1 MQDGAGRRMPADPDD
16 AGDDGSDRKETM
28 NSARTRIPIILGIV
42 IAAFNL
48 RPGVTGLS
56 PLLDAMGQEIHL
68 SAAFLAIIGML
79 PPLLYGLSGF
89 LTPRLYSRF
98 SDLGLT
104 LAAMVMITLGL
115 GVRAVIDSPTLFL
128 ALSVLAL
135 LGMGI
140 GNVVLPPLVKS
151 YFPDRVALMST
162 VHVGLL
168 QFGTFIPPLVAVPL
182 SSGSGWR
189 GSLLVWAG
197 FAALGVCVWLIV
209 RIIRPTPPA
218 EVAAAVVG
226 GSELARLMRSKRA
239 WALMTMTGL
248 TSFNNF
254 ILFTWLPPLLTRAGF
269 DAAFAGAMLAL
280 LTAIPLVLGFVL
292 PALAQKMISAFPIV
306 VGFCISLAVGYIGLW
321 LMPTVAPV
329 LWTVLLGIGIST
341 FPLALALIT
350 LRARSADSAAS
361 LSGFVQG
368 GGYLL
373 AATGPLIFAFLLQ
386 SFDAMWPAFAVVLAS
401 VVVKFLVSHAACRPG
416 AI

>member
-1 MQDGAGRRMPADPDD
+1 MD
-16 AGDDGSDRKETM
+16 
-28 NSARTRIPIILGIV
+28 SARTRILIIVGIV

-56 PLLDAMGQEIHL
+56 PLLDAMGEEIHL
-68 SAAFLAIIGML
+68 SATFLAIIGML

-89 LTPRLYSRF
+89 ITPRLYTRF
-98 SDLGLT
+98 TDLGLT
-104 LAAMVMITLGL
+104 LAAMLMVTIGL
-115 GVRAVIDSPTLFL
+115 GVRAVIDSPPVFL

-182 SSGSGWR
+182 ATGFGWR
-189 GSLLVWAG
+189 GSLLVWGG
-197 FAALGVCVWLIV
+197 FAGLGVAVWLLL
-209 RIIRPTPPA
+209 RLLRPAPA
-218 EVAAAVVG
+218 VEVAAAVVG

-254 ILFTWLPPLLTRAGF
+254 ILFTWLPTLLTRSGF

-280 LTAIPLVLGFVL
+280 VTAIPLVLGFVL
-292 PALAQKMISAFPIV
+292 PTLAQKLSSAYPIV
-306 VGFCISLAVGYIGLW
+306 VGFCLSLAVGYIGLW
-321 LMPTVAPV
+321 LLPTAAPV

-341 FPLALALIT
+341 FPLALTLIT
-350 LRARSADSAAS
+350 LRARDADSAAS

-373 AATGPLIFAFLLQ
+373 AATGPLIFAFLIQ
-386 SFDAMWPAFAVVLAS
+386 SFDGLWPAFAVVLAS
-401 VVVKFLVSHAACRPG
+401 VAVKLLVSRAACRPG
-416 AI
+416 SI

>member
-1 MQDGAGRRMPADPDD
+1 MD
-16 AGDDGSDRKETM
+16 
-28 NSARTRIPIILGIV
+28 SARTRILIIVGIV

-56 PLLDAMGQEIHL
+56 PLLDAMGEEIHL
-68 SAAFLAIIGML
+68 SATFLAIIGML

-89 LTPRLYSRF
+89 ITPRLYTRF
-98 SDLGLT
+98 TDLGLT
-104 LAAMVMITLGL
+104 LAAMLMVTIGL
-115 GVRAVIDSPTLFL
+115 GVRAVIDSPPVFL

-182 SSGSGWR
+182 ATGFGWR

-197 FAALGVCVWLIV
+197 FAGLGVAVWLLL
-209 RIIRPTPPA
+209 RLLRPAPA
-218 EVAAAVVG
+218 VEVAAAVVG
-226 GSELARLMRSKRA
+226 GSELARLMHSKRA

-254 ILFTWLPPLLTRAGF
+254 ILFTWLPTLLTRSGF

-280 LTAIPLVLGFVL
+280 VTAIPLVLGFVL
-292 PALAQKMISAFPIV
+292 PALAQKLSSAYPIV
-306 VGFCISLAVGYIGLW
+306 VGFCLSLAVGYIGLW
-321 LMPTVAPV
+321 LLPTAAPV

-341 FPLALALIT
+341 FPLALTLIT
-350 LRARSADSAAS
+350 LRARDADSAAS

-373 AATGPLIFAFLLQ
+373 AATGPLIFAFLIQ
-386 SFDAMWPAFAVVLAS
+386 SFDGLWPAFAVVLAS
-401 VVVKFLVSHAACRPG
+401 VAVKLLVSRAACRPG
-416 AI
+416 SI

>member
-1 MQDGAGRRMPADPDD
+1 MD
-16 AGDDGSDRKETM
+16 
-28 NSARTRIPIILGIV
+28 SARTRILIIVGIV

-56 PLLDAMGQEIHL
+56 PLLDAMGEEIHL
-68 SAAFLAIIGML
+68 SATFLAIIGML

-89 LTPRLYSRF
+89 ITPRLYTRF
-98 SDLGLT
+98 TDLGLT
-104 LAAMVMITLGL
+104 LAAMLMVTIGL
-115 GVRAVIDSPTLFL
+115 GVRAVIDSPPVFL

-182 SSGSGWR
+182 ATGFGWR

-197 FAALGVCVWLIV
+197 FAGLGVTVWLLL
-209 RIIRPTPPA
+209 RLLRPAPA
-218 EVAAAVVG
+218 VEVAAAVVG

-254 ILFTWLPPLLTRAGF
+254 ILFTWLPTLLTRSGF

-280 LTAIPLVLGFVL
+280 VTAIPLVLGFVL
-292 PALAQKMISAFPIV
+292 PTLAQKLSSAYPIV
-306 VGFCISLAVGYIGLW
+306 VGFCLSLAVGYIGLW
-321 LMPTVAPV
+321 LLPTAAPV

-341 FPLALALIT
+341 FPLALTLIT
-350 LRARSADSAAS
+350 LRARDADSAAS

-373 AATGPLIFAFLLQ
+373 AATGPLIFAFLIQ
-386 SFDAMWPAFAVVLAS
+386 SFDGLWPAFAVVLAS
-401 VVVKFLVSHAACRPG
+401 VAVKLLVSRAACRPG
-416 AI
+416 SI

>member
-1 MQDGAGRRMPADPDD
+1 
-16 AGDDGSDRKETM
+16 M
-28 NSARTRIPIILGIV
+28 NSARTRILIIVGIV

-56 PLLDAMGQEIHL
+56 PLLDAMGEEIRL

-89 LTPRLYSRF
+89 ITPRLYTRF
-98 SDLGLT
+98 TDLGLT
-104 LAAMVMITLGL
+104 LAAMIMVTIGL
-115 GVRAVIDSPTLFL
+115 GARAVIDSPPVFL

-182 SSGSGWR
+182 ATGFGWR

-197 FAALGVCVWLIV
+197 FAGLGVAVWLLL
-209 RIIRPTPPA
+209 RLLRPAPTV

-254 ILFTWLPPLLTRAGF
+254 ILFTWLPTLLTRSGF

-280 LTAIPLVLGFVL
+280 VTAIPLVLGFVL
-292 PALAQKMISAFPIV
+292 PALAQKLSSAYPIV
-306 VGFCISLAVGYIGLW
+306 VGFCLSLAVGYIGLW
-321 LMPTVAPV
+321 LLPTAAPV

-341 FPLALALIT
+341 FPLALTLIT
-350 LRARSADSAAS
+350 LRARDADSAAS

-373 AATGPLIFAFLLQ
+373 AATGPLIFAFLIQ
-386 SFDAMWPAFAVVLAS
+386 SFDGLWSAFTVVLAS
-401 VVVKFLVSHAACRPG
+401 VTVKLLVSRAACRPG
-416 AI
+416 SI

>member
-1 MQDGAGRRMPADPDD
+1 
-16 AGDDGSDRKETM
+16 M
-28 NSARTRIPIILGIV
+28 NSARIRILIVLGII

-56 PLLDAMGQEIHL
+56 PLLDAMGEEIHL
-68 SAAFLAIIGML
+68 SAVFLAVIGML

-89 LTPRLYSRF
+89 LTPRLYARF
-98 SDLGLT
+98 SGLGLT
-104 LAAMVMITLGL
+104 LAAMLMVTIGL
-115 GVRAVIDSPTLFL
+115 GVRAVIDSPALFL

-182 SSGSGWR
+182 AGGVGWR

-197 FAALGVCVWLIV
+197 FAALGVIAWVIIRIV
-209 RIIRPTPPA
+209 RPA
-218 EVAAAVVG
+218 PATEVAAAVVG
-226 GSELARLMRSKRA
+226 GSELSRLLRSRRA

-254 ILFTWLPPLLTRAGF
+254 ILFTWLPSLLTRSGF

-280 LTAIPLVLGFVL
+280 VTAIPLVLGFVL
-292 PALAQKMISAFPIV
+292 PALAQKMSSAYRIV
-306 VGFCISLAVGYIGLW
+306 VVFCLSLAVGYLGLW
-321 LMPTVAPV
+321 LLPTAAPV

-341 FPLALALIT
+341 FPLALTLIT
-350 LRARSADSAAS
+350 LRARDAEAAAS

-373 AATGPLIFAFLLQ
+373 AATGPLLFAFLIQ
-386 SFDAMWPAFAVVLAS
+386 SFDTMWPAFAVVLAS

>member
-1 MQDGAGRRMPADPDD
+1 MD
-16 AGDDGSDRKETM
+16 
-28 NSARTRIPIILGIV
+28 SARTRILIIVGIV

-56 PLLDAMGQEIHL
+56 PLLDAMGEEIHL
-68 SAAFLAIIGML
+68 SATFLAIIGML

-89 LTPRLYSRF
+89 ITPRLYTRF
-98 SDLGLT
+98 TDLGLT
-104 LAAMVMITLGL
+104 LAAMLMVTIGL
-115 GVRAVIDSPTLFL
+115 GVRAVIDSPLVFL

-182 SSGSGWR
+182 ATGFGWR
-189 GSLLVWAG
+189 GSLLVWGG
-197 FAALGVCVWLIV
+197 FAGLGVAVWLLL
-209 RIIRPTPPA
+209 RLLRPAPA
-218 EVAAAVVG
+218 VEVAAAVVG
-226 GSELARLMRSKRA
+226 GIELARLMRSKRA

-254 ILFTWLPPLLTRAGF
+254 ILFTWLPTLLTRSGF

-280 LTAIPLVLGFVL
+280 VTAIPLVLGFVL
-292 PALAQKMISAFPIV
+292 PTLAQKLSSAYPIV
-306 VGFCISLAVGYIGLW
+306 VGFCLSLAVGYIGLW
-321 LMPTVAPV
+321 LLPTAAPV

-341 FPLALALIT
+341 FPLALTLIT
-350 LRARSADSAAS
+350 LRARDADSAAS

-373 AATGPLIFAFLLQ
+373 AATGPLIFAFLIQ
-386 SFDAMWPAFAVVLAS
+386 SFDGLWPAFAVVLAS
-401 VVVKFLVSHAACRPG
+401 VAVKLLVSRAACRPG
-416 AI
+416 SI

>member
-1 MQDGAGRRMPADPDD
+1 
-16 AGDDGSDRKETM
+16 M
-28 NSARTRIPIILGIV
+28 NSARIRILIVLGII

-56 PLLDAMGQEIHL
+56 PLLDAMGEEIHL
-68 SAAFLAIIGML
+68 SAVFLAVIGML

-89 LTPRLYSRF
+89 LTPRLYARF
-98 SDLGLT
+98 SGLGLT
-104 LAAMVMITLGL
+104 LAAMLMVTIGL
-115 GVRAVIDSPTLFL
+115 GVRAVIDSPALFL

-182 SSGSGWR
+182 AGGVGWR

-197 FAALGVCVWLIV
+197 FAALGVIAWVIIRIV
-209 RIIRPTPPA
+209 RPA
-218 EVAAAVVG
+218 PATEVAAAVVG
-226 GSELARLMRSKRA
+226 GSELSRLLRSRRA

-254 ILFTWLPPLLTRAGF
+254 ILFTWLPSLLTRSGF

-280 LTAIPLVLGFVL
+280 VTAIPLVLGFVL
-292 PALAQKMISAFPIV
+292 PALTQKMSSAYRIV
-306 VGFCISLAVGYIGLW
+306 VGFCLSLAVGYLGLW
-321 LMPTVAPV
+321 LLPTAAPV

-341 FPLALALIT
+341 FPLALTLIT
-350 LRARSADSAAS
+350 LRARDAEAAAS

-373 AATGPLIFAFLLQ
+373 AATGPLLFAFLIQ
-386 SFDAMWPAFAVVLAS
+386 SFDTMWPAFAVVLAS

>member
-1 MQDGAGRRMPADPDD
+1 
-16 AGDDGSDRKETM
+16 M
-28 NSARTRIPIILGIV
+28 NSARTRILIVVGIV

-56 PLLDAMGQEIHL
+56 PLLDAMGEQIHL

-89 LTPRLYSRF
+89 ITPRLYARF
-98 SDLGLT
+98 SGLGLT
-104 LAAMVMITLGL
+104 LAAMTMVAIGL
-115 GVRAVIDSPTLFL
+115 GARSVIDSPALFL

-182 SSGSGWR
+182 ATGFGWR

-197 FAALGVCVWLIV
+197 FGVVGVAVWILI
-209 RIIRPTPPA
+209 RLIRPAPA
-218 EVAAAVVG
+218 TEVAAAVVG

-254 ILFTWLPPLLTRAGF
+254 ILFTWLPSLLTRSGF

-280 LTAIPLVLGFVL
+280 VTAIPLVLGFVL
-292 PALAQKMISAFPIV
+292 PALAQKMASAYLIV
-306 VGFCISLAVGYIGLW
+306 VGFCLSLAVGYIGLW
-321 LMPTVAPV
+321 LLPTVAPV
-329 LWTVLLGIGIST
+329 LWTVLLGNRNLDLPAGPDAHHSARPRRGIGGVSVGIRPRRRLSAGLHR
-341 FPLALALIT
+341 PAHLRLPRAELRQHVAGVLR
-350 LRARSADSAAS
+350 RAR
-361 LSGFVQG
+361 LG
-368 GGYLL
+368 GSEIPRQPRRVPPRDDLR
-373 AATGPLIFAFLLQ
+373 P
-386 SFDAMWPAFAVVLAS
+386 VVS
-401 VVVKFLVSHAACRPG
+401 S
-416 AI
+416 

>member
-1 MQDGAGRRMPADPDD
+1 MNPA
-16 AGDDGSDRKETM
+16 
-28 NSARTRIPIILGIV
+28 RIRILIVFGIV
-42 IAAFNL
+42 FAAFNL

-56 PLLDAMGQEIHL
+56 PLLDAMGEEIEL
-68 SAAFLAIIGML
+68 SAIFLAVIGML

-89 LTPRLYSRF
+89 LTPRLYARF
-98 SDLGLT
+98 SGLGLT
-104 LAAMVMITLGL
+104 LAAMVMVMIGL
-115 GVRAVIDSPTLFL
+115 GIRALVESPGLFL

-151 YFPDRVALMST
+151 YFPDKVALMST

-182 SSGSGWR
+182 ATGAGWR
-189 GSLLVWAG
+189 GSLLVWAA
-197 FAALGVCVWLIV
+197 FAALGAIAWIVIAIV
-209 RIIRPTPPA
+209 RPA
-218 EVAAAVVG
+218 PADEVAAAVVG
-226 GSELARLMRSKRA
+226 GSELSRLLRSPRA

-254 ILFTWLPPLLTRAGF
+254 ILFTWLPSLLTRSGF
-269 DAAFAGAMLAL
+269 DAAFGGAMLAL
-280 LTAIPLVLGFVL
+280 VTAIPLVLGFVL
-292 PALAQKMISAFPIV
+292 PTLAQRMRSAYLIV
-306 VGFCISLAVGYIGLW
+306 VGFCLSLAVGYLGLW
-321 LMPTVAPV
+321 LLPTAAPV

-341 FPLALALIT
+341 FPLALTLIT
-350 LRARSADSAAS
+350 LRARDAEAAAS

-373 AATGPLIFAFLLQ
+373 AATGPLIFAFLIQ
-386 SFDAMWPAFAVVLAS
+386 SFNSMWPAFAVVLAS
-401 VVVKFLVSHAACRPG
+401 VVVKFFVSHAACRPG